1 MHPWV
6 GSGSADWFSPASP
19 CGLIGPDSATVQRGE
34 RALAQGDWALPN
46 FDWAVAM
53 CYN

>member
-6 GSGSADWFSPASP
+6 GSGSADWFSPASQ
-19 CGLIGPDSATVQRGE
+19 CGLSGAGE
-34 RALAQGDWALPN
+34 RALAKAIGALPN
-46 FDWAVAM
+46 LDWAVAM

>member
-6 GSGSADWFSPASP
+6 GSGSADWFHLRANA
-19 CGLIGPDSATVQRGE
+19 GLSVRLRNRAAGE
-34 RALAQGDWALPN
+34 RALAKAIGALPN
-46 FDWAVAM
+46 LDWAVAM